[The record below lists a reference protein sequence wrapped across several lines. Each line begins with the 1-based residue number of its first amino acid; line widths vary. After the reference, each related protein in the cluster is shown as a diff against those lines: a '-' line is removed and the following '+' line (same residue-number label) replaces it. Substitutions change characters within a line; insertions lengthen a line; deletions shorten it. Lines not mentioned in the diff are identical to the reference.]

1 MVYPNHQFHNLQVSS
16 YNPLECTLLT
26 PSFSM
31 VGALNKLPVA
41 ASGMIFF
48 GDPVNFGSV
57 SAVGTGFVAGLVY
70 AMAKQSQS
78 KADKARQATQTF
90 QMREKA

>member
-1 MVYPNHQFHNLQVSS
+1 
-16 YNPLECTLLT
+16 
-26 PSFSM
+26 M

-57 SAVGTGFVAGLVY
+57 TAVGTGFVAGLVY
-70 AMAKQSQS
+70 AMAKQAQ
-78 KADKARQATQTF
+78 KKVDTAKQAAQTF